1 MCEPARLDTTVSF
14 GERRR
19 WQSVL
24 RGYGMVLAG
33 WKMGRLA
40 LVFLA
45 AAASQLAA
53 VPQAFAWGDAGHRIV
68 CQLAYLE
75 LTPAAK
81 AKVDALIALD
91 PKFHTFA
98 ASCTWPDMFPPVRP
112 AEHFLNVPRNA
123 RTVDPVNLCPVA
135 EHCVASAIL
144 NDARELAAA
153 QDAGERLRLLKS
165 LGHWVGD
172 IHQPLHVS
180 FEDDKGANFIDA
192 TGACAGSLHI
202 AWDMCIVEKKI
213 GTDETAVAAALRGEI
228 ADENRKAWTPA
239 SLDAAAVASWA
250 NESLAIAESPFV
262 QYCFRHTDGCWYAVE
277 VRQFSGQKRSVEI
290 TAQYLEQEAP
300 VVRERLKRAGV
311 RLGAIL
317 NAALAD

>member
-1 MCEPARLDTTVSF
+1 
-14 GERRR
+14 
-19 WQSVL
+19 
-24 RGYGMVLAG
+24 MVLAG

-40 LVFLA
+40 LLLLA

-53 VPQAFAWGDAGHRIV
+53 APQAFAWGDAGHKIV

-98 ASCTWPDMFPPVRP
+98 ASCTWPDIFPPVRP
-112 AEHFLNVPRNA
+112 SEHFLNVPRDA
-123 RTVDPVNLCPVA
+123 RKVDPDKLCPVSGR
-135 EHCVASAIL
+135 CVASAIL

-192 TGACAGSLHI
+192 TGACASSLHLV
-202 AWDMCIVEKKI
+202 WDMCIVEKKI
-213 GTDETAVAAALRGEI
+213 GTDEAAVAAALGSEIGEQ
-228 ADENRKAWTPA
+228 DRNAWTPA
-239 SLDAAAVASWA
+239 RLDAAAVASWA
-250 NESLAIAESPFV
+250 SELLAIAESPFV
-262 QYCFRHTDGCWYAVE
+262 QYCFRHAGGCWYSVE
-277 VRQFSGQKRSVEI
+277 QRQFSGHKREVRI
-290 TAQYLEQEAP
+290 TDRYLEREAP
-300 VVRERLKRAGV
+300 IVRERLKRAGV

-317 NAALAD
+317 NEALSN